1 MADDRWKKLWDDLKP
16 QVSSFAQKA
25 GETAKKAGEAI
36 SDMAKTLGKESAK
49 LAKIGKLKADILVLE
64 GNRTDTFKKMG
75 ERLYD
80 TLKNEEPLLK
90 EKFDDLLKELTDIET
105 KISDKQKEIE
115 EIAKEE
121 KLEPEDVSK
130 IPAVVDE
137 EKKD

>member
-1 MADDRWKKLWDDLKP
+1 
-16 QVSSFAQKA
+16 
-25 GETAKKAGEAI
+25 
-36 SDMAKTLGKESAK
+36 
-49 LAKIGKLKADILVLE
+49 
-64 GNRTDTFKKMG
+64 MG

-80 TLKNEEPLLK
+80 ALKNEEPLLK

-130 IPAVVDE
+130 IPAIVDE
-137 EKKD
+137 EKED